1 MRCCTELGPGTRQIK
16 YDTPLSTL
24 QSPDTP
30 YKTKGRIRATET
42 HCEQAKHSPQRALL
56 MPSFF
61 TLDTVLSGSSHI
73 LSDVHTEYTATR
85 HSATQPSSRLYT
97 YCVSDGAG

>member
-42 HCEQAKHSPQRALL
+42 HCEQAKHSSTSFAHA
-56 MPSFF
+56 SFF
-61 TLDTVLSGSSHI
+61 TLDTAGEAVANKR
-73 LSDVHTEYTATR
+73 VH
-85 HSATQPSSRLYT
+85 
-97 YCVSDGAG
+97 AG